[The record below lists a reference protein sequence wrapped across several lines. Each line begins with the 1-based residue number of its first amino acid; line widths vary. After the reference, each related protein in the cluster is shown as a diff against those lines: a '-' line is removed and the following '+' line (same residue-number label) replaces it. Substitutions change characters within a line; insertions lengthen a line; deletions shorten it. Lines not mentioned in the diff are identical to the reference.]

1 MELNL
6 DHFKGAGVAIALL
19 ITLKVVVLLIL
30 SKGAIPRILSAI
42 SLCWKSLTGQDFVPA
57 GQKPKEVPV
66 DHGPQ
71 LRLLGLLQRDASL
84 VDFLME
90 DITGVEDA
98 PIAAA
103 VRDIQPKA
111 RLALK
116 KYLELGPCL
125 DQTEGTQVE
134 VPAGYHP
141 SQYRISGNVPPH
153 APYRGELRHRGWKA
167 NKVAIPPLALGE
179 DGLILAPAEVEVS

>member
-1 MELNL
+1 MDLNL
-6 DHFKGAGVAIALL
+6 DHFKGAGIALGIL
-19 ITLKVVVLLIL
+19 IALKVAVLLVL
-30 SKGAIPRILSAI
+30 SKGAFPRIFSAI
-42 SLCWKSLTGQDFVPA
+42 SLYWKALTGQEFVRAEP
-57 GQKPKEVPV
+57 KPKEAPI

-90 DITGVEDA
+90 DITGVEDG

-116 KYLELGPCL
+116 KYLEIGPCL
-125 DQTEGTQVE
+125 DQKEGAQVE
-134 VPAGYHP
+134 VSVGYHP
-141 SQYRISGNVPPH
+141 SQYRITGNVPPQ
-153 APYRGELRHRGWKA
+153 APYRGELTHRGWKA
-167 NKVAIPPLALGE
+167 NKVSIPPLAQGE

>member
-6 DHFKGAGVAIALL
+6 DHFKGAGIAIGILIALK
-19 ITLKVVVLLIL
+19 IVVLLVL
-30 SKGAIPRILSAI
+30 SKGALLRIFPAI
-42 SLCWKSLTGQDFVPA
+42 SIYWKSLTGQDFVPA
-57 GQKPKEVPV
+57 KPIVKDTPI
-66 DHGPQ
+66 DLGPQ
-71 LRLLGLLQRDASL
+71 VRLLGLLQRDANL

-90 DITGVEDA
+90 DITGVEDG

-125 DQTEGTQVE
+125 EQTEGTQVV

-141 SQYRISGNVPPH
+141 SLYRITGNVPPH
-153 APYRGELRHRGWKA
+153 APYHGELRHRGWKA
-167 NKVAIPPLALGE
+167 NKVAIPSLAQAE

>member
-6 DHFKGAGVAIALL
+6 DHFKGAVMAIGLLIALK
-19 ITLKVVVLLIL
+19 IVVLLVL
-30 SKGAIPRILSAI
+30 SKGAIPRIFATC
-42 SLCWKSLTGQDFVPA
+42 SLCWKSLTGGDFVPA
-57 GQKPKEVPV
+57 GQKPKEVPA

-90 DITGVEDA
+90 DITGVEDG

-125 DQTEGTQVE
+125 DQTEGTRVE

-141 SQYRISGNVPPH
+141 SQFRITGNVPPH
-153 APYRGELRHRGWKA
+153 PPYRGELRHRGWKA
-167 NKVAIPPLALGE
+167 TRVSIPPLAQGE
-179 DGLILAPAEVEVS
+179 DGMILAPAEVEVS

>member
-6 DHFKGAGVAIALL
+6 DHFKGAGAAIAVL
-19 ITLKVVVLLIL
+19 IALKIVVLLIL
-30 SKGAIPRILSAI
+30 SKGAIPRILSAMK
-42 SLCWKSLTGQDFVPA
+42 LCWKSLTGQDFVPA
-57 GQKPKEVPV
+57 EEKAKETLV

-90 DITGVEDA
+90 DITGVEDG

-103 VRDIQPKA
+103 VRDLQPKA
-111 RLALK
+111 RQCLK
-116 KYLELGPCL
+116 KFLDLGPCL
-125 DQTEGTQVE
+125 EQSEGTKVE

-141 SQYRISGNVPPH
+141 SRYRITGNVPPH
-153 APYRGELRHRGWKA
+153 APYWGEVRHRGWKA
-167 NKVAIPPLALGE
+167 NSVAIPPLAPGE